1 LTVSA
6 PEVGAVVVGAGIA
19 GLAAALE
26 LQTTTREILTLDASD
41 RPGGVLRTDHVAG
54 YVVERGP
61 NTIQVKAP
69 MLELLRRLELN
80 DRLLRAE
87 PESRKRYLY
96 RDGNLV
102 PVPTS
107 PPGLVGTKLLS
118 TRAKFRMLA
127 EPLLRRGDPSQ
138 ESVAE
143 FVGRRLGSE
152 VVENLIGPFLTGL
165 YAGDENQ
172 LGAEAVFGG
181 LTDLEKRHRSLL
193 VGALL
198 SLGRRGPR
206 GLRGV
211 YSTAEGLGPFARRM
225 SEMLIEPPALG
236 TRVIGIRLEGRHW
249 QVIVSAPTGE
259 QRFRTRRVVIA
270 APAYEAARILDGI
283 EGDFSTALEGV
294 TYAPILGLAFGVEPE
309 KVRTPIEG
317 FGFLVPRDSGLQLL
331 GCLFMSRLFP
341 NRAPKDRQLLQC
353 MFGGVRWPEGV
364 DLPDDAVI
372 GQALQDLD
380 RTLGLEAE
388 PKTLALTRWRRAI
401 PQPGRDH
408 VSRIAAVREGL
419 GKLPGIAIAGS
430 YVNGVGVADSLAS
443 GIVAARAVS
452 DSTA

>member
-1 LTVSA
+1 VSA

-26 LQTTTREILTLDASD
+26 LQTATREILTLDASD
-41 RPGGVLRTDHVAG
+41 RPGGVLRTDHVSG

-80 DRLLRAE
+80 ERLIRAE
-87 PESRKRYLY
+87 PESRHRYLY
-96 RDGNLV
+96 RDGSLER
-102 PVPTS
+102 VPTS

-118 TRAKFRMLA
+118 GRAKFRMLA

-152 VVENLIGPFLTGL
+152 VVTNLVGPFLTGL

-181 LTDLEKRHRSLL
+181 LTDWEKRHRSLL

-198 SLGRRGPR
+198 SLGRRRAR

-211 YSTAEGLGPFARRM
+211 WSTAEGLGPFARHM
-225 SEMLIEPPALG
+225 SEMLVEPPALG
-236 TRVIGIRLEGRHW
+236 TRVVGLRLEGRHW
-249 QVIVSAPTGE
+249 QVMVSAPTGE

-270 APAYEAARILDGI
+270 APAHEAAKILAGI
-283 EGDFSTALEGV
+283 GGDFSQALEGV
-294 TYAPILGLAFGVEPE
+294 EYAPILGLAFGVEPE
-309 KVRTPIEG
+309 QVRTPIEG

-341 NRAPKDRQLLQC
+341 NRAPRDRQLLQC
-353 MFGGVRWPEGV
+353 MLGGVRWPEAV
-364 DLPDDAVI
+364 ELPDDTVI

-380 RTLGLEAE
+380 RTLGLDAE
-388 PKTLALTRWRRAI
+388 PETLALTRWRRAI

-419 GKLPGIAIAGS
+419 GKLPGIALAGS
-430 YVNGVGVADSLAS
+430 YVNGVSVSDSLAS
-443 GIVAARAVS
+443 GRRAARDVMEP
-452 DSTA
+452 